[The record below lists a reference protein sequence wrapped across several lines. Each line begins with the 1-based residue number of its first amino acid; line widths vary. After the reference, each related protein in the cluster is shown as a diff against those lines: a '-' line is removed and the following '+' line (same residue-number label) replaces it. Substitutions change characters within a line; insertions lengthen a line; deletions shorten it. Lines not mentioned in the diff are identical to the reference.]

1 MQIKD
6 WRENNENPSNRNSR
20 LYRLS
25 LVPRIFFKKTNNMI
39 DIETIKSQIV
49 KALMPLEPEK
59 IILFGSYAYGTP
71 TEDSDLDICIT
82 QKSISSKIKEKSTI
96 RKALKNIKISKDILL
111 ETTQYFLSHSDEKWI
126 NTALY
131 DARHKGIVLYEQR

>member
-1 MQIKD
+1 M
-6 WRENNENPSNRNSR
+6 
-20 LYRLS
+20 
-25 LVPRIFFKKTNNMI
+25 M
-39 DIETIKSQIV
+39 DIEAIKSQIV
-49 KALMPLEPEK
+49 KALMPLQPEK

-71 TEDSDLDICIT
+71 NEDSDLDICIT
-82 QKSISSKIKEKSTI
+82 KKSISSKIKEKSTI
-96 RKALKNIKISKDILL
+96 RKALKNIGISKDILL